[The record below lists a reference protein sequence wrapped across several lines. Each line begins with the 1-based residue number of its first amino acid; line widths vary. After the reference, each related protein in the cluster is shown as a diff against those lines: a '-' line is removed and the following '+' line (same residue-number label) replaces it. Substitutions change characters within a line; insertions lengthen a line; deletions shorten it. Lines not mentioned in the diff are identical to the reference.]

1 MTPPPASK
9 RKRPPPSRHGLIFG
23 GDALY
28 QVLAQLSKDRDGEF
42 TTNELAA
49 AISRTPEHTRREIEK
64 LIELD
69 VLKEVRRDRK
79 TRIYALTP
87 TPLSEE
93 LLDLPELLVRQ
104 LGRYRR
110 P

>member
-1 MTPPPASK
+1 M
-9 RKRPPPSRHGLIFG
+9 
-23 GDALY
+23 
-28 QVLAQLSKDRDGEF
+28 LARLSKDRDGEF

-64 LIELD
+64 LIELE

-79 TRIYALTP
+79 TRIYALTA
-87 TPLSEE
+87 TSLSDE
-93 LLDLPELLVRQ
+93 LLDLPQALVSQ
-104 LGRYRR
+104 LGLYRR